1 MSEKGKKN
9 KKKTGLGLAIW
20 ILLFLIILIVFLVK
34 QEEIK
39 ENFDKSGATALI
51 EKKIGKDIFDD
62 KKTDAKDGETKD
74 TVIELN
80 LKKNE
85 PTKKS
90 EKKKAEE
97 HKKTEKVQEKTVQ
110 TAKTEEKK
118 PESALKPVEKTESK
132 QKTAEESEPKVTKT
146 EIQQTAQGQKE
157 KTAEQTSVQTTKTS
171 VQPVETVKTEAKP
184 APQPALTT
192 NTMKAK
198 LCFVAIDSD
207 GPVIRKEVTRTVSKD
222 SPLLETIKAL
232 LKGPSA
238 NEANTGCRSYI
249 PPESQILGVSV
260 KDGVAYLNFNEEFQF
275 NPNGPDAANIQLMQI
290 VYTATT
296 FPTVKSV
303 QFLIEGKNLQYLT
316 EGVWIGSPLGRN
328 RF

>member
-51 EKKIGKDIFDD
+51 EKKIGKDIFED
-62 KKTDAKDGETKD
+62 KKSDDNGNKD

-85 PTKKS
+85 PAKKS

-97 HKKTEKVQEKTVQ
+97 SKKTEKTSEKLVQQ
-110 TAKTEEKK
+110 TQKEEKK
-118 PESALKPVEKTESK
+118 TEVSLKPVEKSEEK
-132 QKTAEESEPKVTKT
+132 RKTSEESSSTVSKSEN
-146 EIQQTAQGQKE
+146 QQ
-157 KTAEQTSVQTTKTS
+157 SVQTQIEKPVEQKTSQATKTT
-171 VQPVETVKTEAKP
+171 VQPVETVKAESKP
-184 APQPALTT
+184 ALQPVAAT

-207 GPVIRKEVTRTVSKD
+207 GPVIRKEVTRTVSKE

-249 PPESQILGVSV
+249 PPESQILSVSV

-290 VYTATT
+290 VYTATS

>member
-9 KKKTGLGLAIW
+9 RKKTGLGLAIW

-51 EKKIGKDIFDD
+51 EKKIGKDIFED
-62 KKTDAKDGETKD
+62 KKSDDNGNKD

-85 PTKKS
+85 PVKKS

-97 HKKTEKVQEKTVQ
+97 PKKTEKASEKPVQNSKKEEKKTELSLKPAGNTEVKPKTSEESAQKVSKAQTAEKVQ
-110 TAKTEEKK
+110 GEQQNTQKTAPIDTNAKTEPVKV
-118 PESALKPVEKTESK
+118 AAKPV
-132 QKTAEESEPKVTKT
+132 QEPV
-146 EIQQTAQGQKE
+146 
-157 KTAEQTSVQTTKTS
+157 
-171 VQPVETVKTEAKP
+171 VKTTPAKI
-184 APQPALTT
+184 
-192 NTMKAK
+192 
-198 LCFVAIDSD
+198 CFVAIDSE
-207 GPVIRKEVTRTVSKD
+207 GPVVRKEVTRNVPKD
-222 SPLLETIKAL
+222 SPLLEAIKSL

-238 NEANTGCRSYI
+238 NEAKTGCMTYI
-249 PPESQILGVSV
+249 PPESQLLGVSI

-290 VYTATT
+290 VYTATS

>member
-1 MSEKGKKN
+1 MSEKGKNN

-62 KKTDAKDGETKD
+62 KKADSKDSGSKD

-85 PTKKS
+85 QAKKS
-90 EKKKAEE
+90 EQKKIEE
-97 HKKTEKVQEKTVQ
+97 AQKTEKTSEKPLQSEKSIQTAASDEKKTEVNQKPAEKSVSAGKTQEKNEEKTEEQKTVQ
-110 TAKTEEKK
+110 ATKAPVQAAETAKTEK
-118 PESALKPVEKTESK
+118 PLPQVAP
-132 QKTAEESEPKVTKT
+132 A
-146 EIQQTAQGQKE
+146 AN
-157 KTAEQTSVQTTKTS
+157 TTKS
-171 VQPVETVKTEAKP
+171 
-184 APQPALTT
+184 
-192 NTMKAK
+192 K

-207 GPVIRKEVTRTVSKD
+207 GLVIRKEVTRTVSKD
-222 SPLLETIKAL
+222 SPLLETIQSL
-232 LKGPSA
+232 LKGPSST
-238 NEANTGCRSYI
+238 EASTGCKSYI
-249 PPESQILGVSV
+249 PSESQILSASV
-260 KDGVAYLNFNEEFQF
+260 KNGVAYLNFNEEFQF

-290 VYTATT
+290 VYTATS
-296 FPTVKSV
+296 FSTVKSV
-303 QFLIEGKNLQYLT
+303 QFLIEGKNQQYLT